1 MPLVI
6 QPTAFRSWQALHAQL
21 STYDHKWAFRGMASA
36 GWFLQT
42 SLERLLVSG
51 VVAAERYLLTAF
63 RRRAH
68 HHVRDCP
75 APDDYLEWLALMQHH
90 GAPTRLLDCT
100 RSPYVA
106 LFFALERPLNPQD
119 QAAVW
124 AIDIEACKQVALG
137 MLPQATGTTDANLS
151 LGKPDVFEK
160 AFMSEHDASNQQAV
174 LCVAPIQPFRMNER
188 LTIQQGLFLCPAQVS
203 LGFEENLQ
211 AMGTKGTKIEKLV
224 FSASL
229 REEILAELNKM
240 NINRA
245 SLFPGIDGFAQS
257 LAVNVQIAMHEG
269 KLSQEI
275 QRLDAYAEYGF

>member
-1 MPLVI
+1 MPLAV
-6 QPTAFRSWQALHAQL
+6 QPTPFTSWSQLHAHL
-21 STYDHKWAFRGMASA
+21 STYDHKWAFRGMGASE
-36 GWFLQT
+36 WVLQT
-42 SLERLLVSG
+42 SLERLLVSP
-51 VVAAERYLLTAF
+51 VVEAERYLLTAF
-63 RRRAH
+63 QRRAH

-106 LFFALERPLNPQD
+106 LFFALERPLSPQG

-124 AIDIEACKQVALG
+124 AIDIETCKRTALG
-137 MLPQATGTTDANLS
+137 ILAPAIGNTDVGSS
-151 LGKPDVFEK
+151 LGKPDVFQQ
-160 AFMSEHDASNQQAV
+160 AFMGEHDTPNPRFV

-203 LGFEENLQ
+203 TGFEENLQ

-224 FSASL
+224 FPANL
-229 REEILAELNKM
+229 REDILAELNKM

-257 LAVNVQIAMHEG
+257 LAVNVQIATHKG